1 MEKDLQVLEGHFVAL
16 ESLEAFHQKLRS
28 QGNLTPVLAMES
40 ERVLG
45 HSRLLNTVGVAQSR
59 EIAMESILDATKS
72 VISRIYTTLLEMIQ
86 KLIAWFKE
94 RFTKAGKF
102 QGTPEQV
109 KQITLLLAD
118 PELQRSCGEVFS
130 SAEFKA
136 MQEGKVLDE
145 KVVGQEDFR
154 IAPADKLQ
162 EIYSKFKESLSDR
175 ETDFITAGKY
185 FHTIAQTVQDY
196 SRMRFSDFI
205 AAMENDINS
214 WGDDGLAK
222 APFVGKNEL
231 VADDW
236 LTKQRVEMRKI
247 RERHSVQLSKL
258 SDLSERANQTPVE
271 PNTSRLLQYYKQPST
286 LFPQLERNWK
296 QAGFENL
303 NTDDRRL
310 AQTLEE
316 VAKRFKTLA
325 DNPPDTKDWPA
336 YDGMAKLIAQ
346 VHREAMRDVQRLM
359 QVANFIQNSADTAYQ
374 GTLKSFAYLMR
385 ILTVVS
391 VSPGADKPAIAK
403 VIETLRD
410 RQKTLTELVKH

>member
-1 MEKDLQVLEGHFVAL
+1 MDKDLEVLEGHFVAL
-16 ESLEAFHQKLRS
+16 ESLEAFYRKIHS
-28 QGNLTPVLAMES
+28 QARLTPVLAMES

-45 HSRLLNTVGVAQSR
+45 HSRLLNTVGLPQGTQ
-59 EIAMESILDATKS
+59 IALESILDATKS
-72 VISRIYTTLLEMIQ
+72 VISRIYTTLLEMVQ
-86 KLIAWFKE
+86 KLITWFKQ
-94 RFTKAGKF
+94 RFTTTGKF

-109 KQITLLLAD
+109 KQVQLLLAD
-118 PELQRSCGEVFS
+118 PGLQRSCDTVFN

-136 MQEGKVLDE
+136 MQSGQTPAEST
-145 KVVGQEDFR
+145 VGQEDFR

-162 EIYSKFKESLSDR
+162 EIYSKFKDSLSDR
-175 ETDFITAGKY
+175 ECDFVTAGKY

-196 SRMRFSDFI
+196 SRMRFSTFI
-205 AAMENDINS
+205 TAMENDINQ
-214 WGDDGLAK
+214 WGDDGMAK
-222 APFVGKNEL
+222 APFVGKDEL

-247 RERHSVQLSKL
+247 RDRHLVQLSKL
-258 SDLSERANQTPVE
+258 SDLSERATQTPVE

-303 NTDDRRL
+303 NTDDRQL
-310 AQTLEE
+310 LKTLEE
-316 VAKRFKTLA
+316 VAKRFKALA

-359 QVANFIQNSADTAYQ
+359 QVASFIQNSADTAYQ
-374 GTLKSFAYLMR
+374 GTIKSFAYLMR
-385 ILTVVS
+385 ILAVVA

-410 RQKTLTELVKH
+410 RQKTLTDLVKG